1 MIVYL
6 DNRKPTLK
14 YNFDASKPLKAEAK
28 HRQRMAGKAKH
39 HRVSKDI
46 LTGTIR
52 ALDMPVMN
60 CISAHS

>member
-6 DNRKPTLK
+6 DKRKPTLK
-14 YNFDASKPLKAEAK
+14 YNFDDSKPLKAEVK

-52 ALDMPVMN
+52 TLDMPVMD
-60 CISAHS
+60 CMTAHS